1 MKHNFLRWSA
11 MAIVA
16 AALAACGTPSGTR
29 HSATGATLAQQ
40 AAQPQVS
47 RQALGQGL
55 YEVAYSPRQNA
66 VFVAASGGF
75 GEGADAPRILRLN
88 PDTLAVQAEIKLER
102 KGFGVVLDDEAD
114 RLYVGNTS
122 DAAITVID
130 TAANQVIGV
139 VQLAEKISGT
149 GPDGKVQERYPHN
162 FREMVIDKANHR
174 LYAPGLWFKDSAL
187 YVVDTR
193 KLALETVI
201 PGFGFVATGITLD
214 ARRNALY
221 VSNLQGQLYT
231 VDTRTLAIR
240 DKAEVQ
246 GDQLLNL
253 ALDSKRNRVLAIDQ
267 GMDRIDGMRKKL
279 GGLDYQNRGNGNQV
293 VVIDPADGSVL
304 HSIPTGEGPVALL
317 LDEQRDRLYVTN
329 RGSGTVTV
337 YDSSRYA
344 LLHSMALPAHPNS
357 LSLDP
362 KTGAVYASVKNGS
375 DDPKGSKESVAR
387 IQF

>member
-11 MAIVA
+11 TAIVA
-16 AALAACGTPSGTR
+16 ATLAACGTPSGTQ
-29 HSATGATLAQQ
+29 HSGTGSALTQQ
-40 AAQPQVS
+40 AAQPQIS

-88 PDTLAVQAEIKLER
+88 PDTLAVQAEINLER

-139 VQLAEKISGT
+139 VQLAEKISGA
-149 GPDGKVQERYPHN
+149 GSDGKVQERYPHN

-214 ARRNALY
+214 SRRNALY

-231 VDTRTLAIR
+231 IDTRTLAIR

-253 ALDSKRNRVLAIDQ
+253 VLDTKRNRVLAIDQ

-279 GGLDYQNRGNGNQV
+279 GGLEYQNRGEGNRV
-293 VVIDPADGSVL
+293 VVINPADGSVL

-344 LLHSMALPAHPNS
+344 LLHTMELPAHPNS
-357 LSLDP
+357 LSLNP
-362 KTGAVYASVKNGS
+362 KTGAVYVSVKNGS